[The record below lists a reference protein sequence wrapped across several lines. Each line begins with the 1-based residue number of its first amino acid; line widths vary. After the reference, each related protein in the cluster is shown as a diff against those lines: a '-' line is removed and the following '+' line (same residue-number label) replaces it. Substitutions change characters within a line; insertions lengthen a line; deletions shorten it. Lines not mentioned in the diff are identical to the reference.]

1 MKNYRCNEK
10 NCDYGCSTVNED
22 YSTMHRLQVEC
33 DRRKYYNY
41 HRESDPNFR
50 LVVLLF

>member
-10 NCDYGCSTVNED
+10 NCDYGCHVVNYD
-22 YSTMHRLQVEC
+22 YSAIERLVVGC
-33 DRRKYYNY
+33 DLRKYYNY
-41 HRESDPNFR
+41 HRESDPNFC